1 MKSTLHQMIPAHTA
15 IIMDG
20 NGRWAQQRGLSRIEG
35 HRKGAIAVRR
45 TVEAA
50 VELGIQTLTV
60 YAFSADNWKR
70 SPAEVA
76 QLMRFFYEYLYR
88 EQKNCIQNGV
98 RITVIGR
105 RDRIPILVRKAI
117 VSAEKATEHC
127 TNLQFR
133 IAVDYSAR
141 ESILRAVNQSPQIPI
156 TDFTSLSSKIGSAL
170 HDPLGSPDVDLLI
183 RTSGEQ
189 RLSDFLLWECA
200 YAEFY
205 FTDCMWP
212 DFDKNEL
219 EKAIIE
225 FNKRSRRFGAVPE
238 AISA

>member
-1 MKSTLHQMIPAHTA
+1 MSSALYQLIPSHTA

-20 NGRWAQQRGLSRIEG
+20 NGRWAQQRGLPRIEG
-35 HRKGAIAVRR
+35 HREGAHAVRR

-50 VELGIQTLTV
+50 VETGMKTLTV
-60 YAFSADNWKR
+60 YAFSSDNWKR

-105 RDRIPILVRKAI
+105 RDRIPFMVRKAI
-117 VSAEKATEHC
+117 NSAEKATEHC
-127 TNLQFR
+127 SQMQFR
-133 IAVDYSAR
+133 IAIDYSAR
-141 ESILRAVNQSPQIPI
+141 ESILRAVTQSPQSSI
-156 TDFTSLSSKIGSAL
+156 TDMASLSNKIGSAL
-170 HDPLGSPDVDLLI
+170 NDPLGSPDVDLLI

-205 FTDCMWP
+205 FTNCLWP
-212 DFDKNEL
+212 DFDKSEL